1 MENFNN
7 ILPDFKKARVRSH
20 EDTVVTREVFNLP
33 EQIKNLGIGRKYFL
47 RTYGCQANERDSE
60 TIAGILEMMGFTKVD
75 KEEEADVLFFNT
87 CAIRKNAEDKVFG
100 ELGMLKKLKRNNP
113 DLIFAVSGCM
123 SQEEGVVDTLLKK
136 YPQVDLI
143 FGTHNIHRLPYLLYH
158 AMMDKERTVEVYSKE
173 GEVVENLPVSR
184 FGKHKAW
191 VNIMYGCDKFCT
203 YCIVPYTR
211 GKQRSRLMD
220 DILKEVEELKL
231 QGYREICLLGQ
242 NVNAYGKDLGI
253 DDGFA
258 KLLEE
263 VAKTGIERIRF
274 STSHPRDFS
283 ENMVYVMK
291 KYPNIMPSL
300 HLPVQS
306 GNNEVLKLM
315 GRGYTV
321 EHYKHLYDLLKKEI
335 PHITFSTDIIV
346 GFPNETHEQFLD
358 TLALVDYC
366 KYDLAYTFI
375 YSARENTPAAKMID
389 TVSEEEKN
397 QRLYALNAKITEYS
411 NMNNQHY
418 LHKTLRVLVDGL
430 SKKNKEVYS
439 GYSEENK
446 LVNFTGNNIKIGDIV
461 DVYITEVKSYS
472 LNGIVKEQNDEQS

>member
-1 MENFNN
+1 MEKFNN
-7 ILPDFKKARVRSH
+7 ILPDYSKAKVRSNNT
-20 EDTVVTREVFNLP
+20 TVIKREIFDLP
-33 EQIKNLGIGRKYFL
+33 DQIKNIGIGRKYYL

-60 TIAGILEMMGFTKVD
+60 TIAGILEALNFTRVD
-75 KEEEADVLFFNT
+75 NEEEADVLFFNT
-87 CAIRKNAEDKVFG
+87 CAIRKNAEDKVLG
-100 ELGMLKKLKRNNP
+100 EIGMLKKLKRNNP
-113 DLIFAVSGCM
+113 DLIFALCGCM
-123 SQEEGVVDTLLKK
+123 AQEEIIVKTILEK

-143 FGTHNIHRLPYLLYH
+143 FGTHNIHRLPWLLYN
-158 AMMDKERTVEVYSKE
+158 AMMAKEKTVEVYSKE

-211 GKQRSRLMD
+211 GKQRSRLME
-220 DILKEVEELKL
+220 DILKEVRQLKED
-231 QGYREICLLGQ
+231 GYKEVCLLGQ

-253 DDGFA
+253 EDGFA

-263 VAKTGIERIRF
+263 VAKTNIDRIRF

-306 GNNEVLKLM
+306 GNNEVLRRM
-315 GRGYTV
+315 GRVYTV
-321 EHYKHLYDLLKKEI
+321 EHYKHLVDLLKKEI
-335 PHITFSTDIIV
+335 PTITFSTDIIV

-358 TLALVDYC
+358 TLDLVDYC
-366 KYDLAYTFI
+366 QYDLAYTFI
-375 YSARENTPAAKMID
+375 YSPRENTPAAKMEDNI
-389 TVSEEEKN
+389 SEKEKSD
-397 QRLYALNAKITEYS
+397 RLQMLNEKITYYS
-411 NMNNQHY
+411 NLNNQKY
-418 LHKTLRVLVDGL
+418 LHKTLKVLVDGY
-430 SKKNKEVYS
+430 SKKNKNVYS

-446 LVNFTGNNIKIGDIV
+446 LVNFTGDNINVGDIV

-472 LNGIVKEQNDEQS
+472 LNGVKEDK

>member
-1 MENFNN
+1 MEKFNN
-7 ILPDFKKARVRSH
+7 ILPDYSKAKVRSNNT
-20 EDTVVTREVFNLP
+20 TVIKREIFDLP
-33 EQIKNLGIGRKYFL
+33 DQIKNIGIGRKYYL

-60 TIAGILEMMGFTKVD
+60 TIACILEALNFTRVD
-75 KEEEADVLFFNT
+75 NEEEADVLFFNT
-87 CAIRKNAEDKVFG
+87 CAIRKNAEDKVLG
-100 ELGMLKKLKRNNP
+100 EIGMLKKLKRNNP
-113 DLIFAVSGCM
+113 DLIFALCGCM
-123 SQEEGVVDTLLKK
+123 AQEEIIVKTILEK

-143 FGTHNIHRLPYLLYH
+143 FGTHNIHRLPWLLYN
-158 AMMDKERTVEVYSKE
+158 AMMAKEKTVEVYSKE

-211 GKQRSRLMD
+211 GKQRSRLME
-220 DILKEVEELKL
+220 DILKEVRQLKED
-231 QGYREICLLGQ
+231 GYKEVCLLGQ

-253 DDGFA
+253 EDGFA

-263 VAKTGIERIRF
+263 VAKTNIDRIRF

-306 GNNEVLKLM
+306 GNNEVLRRM
-315 GRGYTV
+315 GRVYTV
-321 EHYKHLYDLLKKEI
+321 EHYKHLVDLLKKEI
-335 PHITFSTDIIV
+335 PTITFSTDIIV
-346 GFPNETHEQFLD
+346 GFPNETHEQLLD

-366 KYDLAYTFI
+366 QYDLAYTFI
-375 YSARENTPAAKMID
+375 YSPRENTPAAKMEDNI
-389 TVSEEEKN
+389 SEKEKSD
-397 QRLYALNAKITEYS
+397 RLQMLNEKITYYS
-411 NMNNQHY
+411 NLNNQKY
-418 LHKTLRVLVDGL
+418 LHKTLKVLVDGY
-430 SKKNKEVYS
+430 SKKNKNVYS

-446 LVNFTGNNIKIGDIV
+446 LVNFTGDNINVGDIV

-472 LNGIVKEQNDEQS
+472 LNGVKEDK

>member
-1 MENFNN
+1 MEKFNN
-7 ILPDFKKARVRSH
+7 ILPDYSKAKVRSNNT
-20 EDTVVTREVFNLP
+20 TVIKREIFDLP
-33 EQIKNLGIGRKYFL
+33 DQIKNIGIGRKYYL

-60 TIAGILEMMGFTKVD
+60 TIAGILEALNFTRVD
-75 KEEEADVLFFNT
+75 NEEEADVLFFNT
-87 CAIRKNAEDKVFG
+87 CAIRKNAEDKVLG
-100 ELGMLKKLKRNNP
+100 EIGMLKKLKRNNP
-113 DLIFAVSGCM
+113 DLIFALCGCM
-123 SQEEGVVDTLLKK
+123 AQEEIIVKTILEK

-143 FGTHNIHRLPYLLYH
+143 FGTHNIHRLPWLLYN
-158 AMMDKERTVEVYSKE
+158 AMMAKEKTVEVYSKE

-211 GKQRSRLMD
+211 GKQRSRLME
-220 DILKEVEELKL
+220 DILKEFRQLKED
-231 QGYREICLLGQ
+231 GYKEVCLLGQ

-253 DDGFA
+253 EDGFA

-263 VAKTGIERIRF
+263 VAKTNIDRIRF

-306 GNNEVLKLM
+306 GNNEVLRRM
-315 GRGYTV
+315 GRVYTV
-321 EHYKHLYDLLKKEI
+321 EHYKHLVDLLKKEI
-335 PHITFSTDIIV
+335 PTITFSTDIIV

-366 KYDLAYTFI
+366 QYDLAYTFI
-375 YSARENTPAAKMID
+375 YSPRENTPAAKMEDNI
-389 TVSEEEKN
+389 SEKEKSD
-397 QRLYALNAKITEYS
+397 RLQMLNEKITYYS
-411 NMNNQHY
+411 NLNNQKY
-418 LHKTLRVLVDGL
+418 LHKTLKVLVDGY
-430 SKKNKEVYS
+430 SKKNKNVYS

-446 LVNFTGNNIKIGDIV
+446 LVNFTGDNINVGDIV

-472 LNGIVKEQNDEQS
+472 LNGVKEDK

>member
-1 MENFNN
+1 MEKFNN
-7 ILPDFKKARVRSH
+7 ILPDYSKAKVRSNNT
-20 EDTVVTREVFNLP
+20 TVIKREIFDLP
-33 EQIKNLGIGRKYFL
+33 DQIKNIGIGRKYYL

-60 TIAGILEMMGFTKVD
+60 TIAGILEALNFTRVD
-75 KEEEADVLFFNT
+75 NEEEADVLFFNT
-87 CAIRKNAEDKVFG
+87 CAIRKNAEDKVLG
-100 ELGMLKKLKRNNP
+100 EIGMLKKLKRNNP
-113 DLIFAVSGCM
+113 DLIFALCGCM
-123 SQEEGVVDTLLKK
+123 AQEEMIVKTILEK

-143 FGTHNIHRLPYLLYH
+143 FGTHNIHRLPWLLYN
-158 AMMDKERTVEVYSKE
+158 AMMAKEKTVEVYSKE

-211 GKQRSRLMD
+211 GKQRSRLME
-220 DILKEVEELKL
+220 DILKEVRQLKED
-231 QGYREICLLGQ
+231 GYKEVCLLGQ

-253 DDGFA
+253 EDGFA

-263 VAKTGIERIRF
+263 VAKTNIDRIRF

-306 GNNEVLKLM
+306 GNNEVLRRM
-315 GRGYTV
+315 GRVYTV
-321 EHYKHLYDLLKKEI
+321 EHYKHLVDLLKKEI
-335 PHITFSTDIIV
+335 PTITFSTDIIV

-366 KYDLAYTFI
+366 QYDLAYTFI
-375 YSARENTPAAKMID
+375 YSPRENTPAAKMEDNI
-389 TVSEEEKN
+389 SEKEKSD
-397 QRLYALNAKITEYS
+397 RLQMLNEKITYYS
-411 NMNNQHY
+411 NLNNQKY
-418 LHKTLRVLVDGL
+418 LHKTLKVLVDGY
-430 SKKNKEVYS
+430 SKKNKNVYS

-446 LVNFTGNNIKIGDIV
+446 LVNFTGDNINVGDIV

-472 LNGIVKEQNDEQS
+472 LNGVKEDK

>member
-1 MENFNN
+1 MEKFNN
-7 ILPDFKKARVRSH
+7 ILPDYSKAKVRSNNT
-20 EDTVVTREVFNLP
+20 TVIKREIFDLP
-33 EQIKNLGIGRKYFL
+33 DQIKNIGIGRKYYL

-60 TIAGILEMMGFTKVD
+60 TIAGILEALNFTRVD
-75 KEEEADVLFFNT
+75 NEEEADVLFFNT
-87 CAIRKNAEDKVFG
+87 CAIRKNAEDKVLG
-100 ELGMLKKLKRNNP
+100 EIGMLKKLKRNNP
-113 DLIFAVSGCM
+113 DLIFALCGCM
-123 SQEEGVVDTLLKK
+123 AQEEIIVKTILEK

-143 FGTHNIHRLPYLLYH
+143 FGTHNIHRLPWLLYN
-158 AMMDKERTVEVYSKE
+158 AMMAKEKTVEVYSKE

-211 GKQRSRLMD
+211 GKQRSRLME
-220 DILKEVEELKL
+220 DILKEVRQLKED
-231 QGYREICLLGQ
+231 GYKEVCLLGQ

-253 DDGFA
+253 EDGFA

-263 VAKTGIERIRF
+263 VAKTNIDRIRF

-306 GNNEVLKLM
+306 GNNKVLRRM
-315 GRGYTV
+315 GRVYTV
-321 EHYKHLYDLLKKEI
+321 EHYKHLVDLLKKEI
-335 PHITFSTDIIV
+335 PTITFSTDIIV

-366 KYDLAYTFI
+366 QYDLAYTFI
-375 YSARENTPAAKMID
+375 YSPRENTPAAKMEDNI
-389 TVSEEEKN
+389 SEKEKSD
-397 QRLYALNAKITEYS
+397 RLQMLNEKITYYS
-411 NMNNQHY
+411 NLNNQKY
-418 LHKTLRVLVDGL
+418 LHKTLKVLVDGY
-430 SKKNKEVYS
+430 SKKNKNVYS

-446 LVNFTGNNIKIGDIV
+446 LVNFTGDNINVGDIV

-472 LNGIVKEQNDEQS
+472 LNGVKEDK

>member
-1 MENFNN
+1 MEKFNN
-7 ILPDFKKARVRSH
+7 ILPDYSKAKVRSNNT
-20 EDTVVTREVFNLP
+20 TVIKREIFDLP
-33 EQIKNLGIGRKYFL
+33 DQIKNIVIGRKYYL

-60 TIAGILEMMGFTKVD
+60 TIAGILEALNFTRVD
-75 KEEEADVLFFNT
+75 NEEEADVLFFNT
-87 CAIRKNAEDKVFG
+87 CAIRKNAEDKVLG
-100 ELGMLKKLKRNNP
+100 EIGMLKKLKRNNP
-113 DLIFAVSGCM
+113 DLIFALCGCM
-123 SQEEGVVDTLLKK
+123 AQEEIIVKTILEK

-143 FGTHNIHRLPYLLYH
+143 FGTHNIHRLPWLLYN
-158 AMMDKERTVEVYSKE
+158 AMMAKEKTVEVYSKE

-211 GKQRSRLMD
+211 GKQRSRLME
-220 DILKEVEELKL
+220 DILKEVRQLKED
-231 QGYREICLLGQ
+231 GYKEVCLLGQ

-253 DDGFA
+253 EDGFA

-263 VAKTGIERIRF
+263 VAKTNIDRIRF

-306 GNNEVLKLM
+306 GNNEVLRRM
-315 GRGYTV
+315 GRVYTV
-321 EHYKHLYDLLKKEI
+321 EHYKHLVDLLKKEI
-335 PHITFSTDIIV
+335 PTITFSTDIIV

-366 KYDLAYTFI
+366 QYDLAYTFI
-375 YSARENTPAAKMID
+375 YSPRENTPAAKMEDNI
-389 TVSEEEKN
+389 SEKEKSD
-397 QRLYALNAKITEYS
+397 RLQMLNEKITYYS
-411 NMNNQHY
+411 NLNNQKY
-418 LHKTLRVLVDGL
+418 LHKTLKVLVDGY
-430 SKKNKEVYS
+430 SKKNKNVYS

-446 LVNFTGNNIKIGDIV
+446 LVNFTGDNINVGDIV

-472 LNGIVKEQNDEQS
+472 LNGVKEDK

>member
-1 MENFNN
+1 M
-7 ILPDFKKARVRSH
+7 IVK
-20 EDTVVTREVFNLP
+20 T
-33 EQIKNLGIGRKYFL
+33 
-47 RTYGCQANERDSE
+47 
-60 TIAGILEMMGFTKVD
+60 ILE
-75 KEEEADVLFFNT
+75 
-87 CAIRKNAEDKVFG
+87 
-100 ELGMLKKLKRNNP
+100 
-113 DLIFAVSGCM
+113 
-123 SQEEGVVDTLLKK
+123 K

-143 FGTHNIHRLPYLLYH
+143 FGTHNIHRLPWLLYN
-158 AMMDKERTVEVYSKE
+158 AMMAKEKTVEVYSKE

-211 GKQRSRLMD
+211 GKQRSRLME
-220 DILKEVEELKL
+220 DILKEVRQLKED
-231 QGYREICLLGQ
+231 GYKEVCLLGQ

-253 DDGFA
+253 EDGFA

-263 VAKTGIERIRF
+263 VAKTNIDRIRF

-306 GNNEVLKLM
+306 GNNEVLRRM
-315 GRGYTV
+315 GRVYTV
-321 EHYKHLYDLLKKEI
+321 EHYKHLVDLLKKEI
-335 PHITFSTDIIV
+335 PTITFSTYIIV

-366 KYDLAYTFI
+366 QYDLAYTFI
-375 YSARENTPAAKMID
+375 YSPRENTPAAKMEDNI
-389 TVSEEEKN
+389 SEKEKSD
-397 QRLYALNAKITEYS
+397 RLQMLNEKITYYS
-411 NMNNQHY
+411 NLNNQKY
-418 LHKTLRVLVDGL
+418 LHKTLKVLVDGY
-430 SKKNKEVYS
+430 SKKNKNVYS
-439 GYSEENK
+439 GYREENK
-446 LVNFTGNNIKIGDIV
+446 LVNFTGDNINVGDIV

-472 LNGIVKEQNDEQS
+472 LNGVKEDK

>member
-1 MENFNN
+1 MEKFNN
-7 ILPDFKKARVRSH
+7 ILPDYSKAKVRSNNT
-20 EDTVVTREVFNLP
+20 TVIKREIFDLP
-33 EQIKNLGIGRKYFL
+33 DQVKNIGIGRKYYL

-60 TIAGILEMMGFTKVD
+60 TIAGILEALNFTRVD
-75 KEEEADVLFFNT
+75 NEEEADVLFFNT
-87 CAIRKNAEDKVFG
+87 CAIRKNAEDKVLG
-100 ELGMLKKLKRNNP
+100 EIGMLKKLKRNNP
-113 DLIFAVSGCM
+113 DLIFALCGCM
-123 SQEEGVVDTLLKK
+123 AQEEMIVKTILEK

-143 FGTHNIHRLPYLLYH
+143 FGTHNIHRLPWLLYN
-158 AMMDKERTVEVYSKE
+158 AMMAKEKTVEVYSKE
-173 GEVVENLPVSR
+173 GEVVENIPVSR

-211 GKQRSRLMD
+211 GKQRSRLME
-220 DILKEVEELKL
+220 DILKEVRQLKED
-231 QGYREICLLGQ
+231 GYKEVCLLGQ

-253 DDGFA
+253 EDGFA

-263 VAKTGIERIRF
+263 VAKTNIDRIRF

-306 GNNEVLKLM
+306 GNNEVLRRM
-315 GRGYTV
+315 GRVYTV
-321 EHYKHLYDLLKKEI
+321 EHYKHLVDLLKKEI
-335 PHITFSTDIIV
+335 PTITFSTDIIV

-366 KYDLAYTFI
+366 QYDLAYTFI
-375 YSARENTPAAKMID
+375 YSPRENTPAAKMEDNI
-389 TVSEEEKN
+389 SEKEKSD
-397 QRLYALNAKITEYS
+397 RLQMLNEKITYYS
-411 NMNNQHY
+411 NLNNQKY
-418 LHKTLRVLVDGL
+418 LHKTLKVLVDGY
-430 SKKNKEVYS
+430 SKKNKNVYS

-446 LVNFTGNNIKIGDIV
+446 LVNFTGDNINVGDIV

-472 LNGIVKEQNDEQS
+472 LNGVKEDK

>member
-1 MENFNN
+1 MEKFNN
-7 ILPDFKKARVRSH
+7 ILPDYSKAKVRSNNT
-20 EDTVVTREVFNLP
+20 TVIKREIFDLP
-33 EQIKNLGIGRKYFL
+33 DQIKNIGIGRKYYL

-60 TIAGILEMMGFTKVD
+60 TIAGILEALNFTRVD
-75 KEEEADVLFFNT
+75 NEEEADVLFFNT
-87 CAIRKNAEDKVFG
+87 CAIRKNAEDKVLG
-100 ELGMLKKLKRNNP
+100 EIGMLKKLKRNNP
-113 DLIFAVSGCM
+113 DLIFALCGCM
-123 SQEEGVVDTLLKK
+123 AQEEIIVKTILEK

-143 FGTHNIHRLPYLLYH
+143 FGTHNIHRLPWLLYN
-158 AMMDKERTVEVYSKE
+158 AMMAKEKTVEVYSKE

-211 GKQRSRLMD
+211 GKQRSRLME
-220 DILKEVEELKL
+220 DILKEVRQLKED
-231 QGYREICLLGQ
+231 GYKEVCLLGQ

-253 DDGFA
+253 EDGFA

-263 VAKTGIERIRF
+263 VAKTNIDRIRF

-291 KYPNIMPSL
+291 KYHNIMPSL

-306 GNNEVLKLM
+306 GNNEVLRRM
-315 GRGYTV
+315 GRVYTV
-321 EHYKHLYDLLKKEI
+321 EHYKHLVDLLKKEI
-335 PHITFSTDIIV
+335 PTITFSTDIIV

-366 KYDLAYTFI
+366 QYDLAYTFI
-375 YSARENTPAAKMID
+375 YSPRENTPAAKMEDNI
-389 TVSEEEKN
+389 SEKEKSD
-397 QRLYALNAKITEYS
+397 RLQMLNEKITYYS
-411 NMNNQHY
+411 NLNNQKY
-418 LHKTLRVLVDGL
+418 LHKTLKVLVDGY
-430 SKKNKEVYS
+430 SKKNKNVYS

-446 LVNFTGNNIKIGDIV
+446 LVNFTGDNINVGDIV

-472 LNGIVKEQNDEQS
+472 LNGVKEDK

>member
-1 MENFNN
+1 MEKFNN
-7 ILPDFKKARVRSH
+7 ILPDYSKAKVRSNNT
-20 EDTVVTREVFNLP
+20 TVIKREIFDLP
-33 EQIKNLGIGRKYFL
+33 DQIKNIGIGRKYYL

-60 TIAGILEMMGFTKVD
+60 TIAGILEALNFTRVD
-75 KEEEADVLFFNT
+75 NEEEADVLFFNT
-87 CAIRKNAEDKVFG
+87 CAIRKNAEDKVLG
-100 ELGMLKKLKRNNP
+100 EIGMLKKLKRNNP
-113 DLIFAVSGCM
+113 DLIFALCGCM
-123 SQEEGVVDTLLKK
+123 AQEEMIVKTILEK

-143 FGTHNIHRLPYLLYH
+143 FGTHNIHRLPWLLYN
-158 AMMDKERTVEVYSKE
+158 AMMAKEKTVEVYSKE

-211 GKQRSRLMD
+211 GKQRSRLME
-220 DILKEVEELKL
+220 DILKEVRQLKED
-231 QGYREICLLGQ
+231 GYKEVCLLGQ
-242 NVNAYGKDLGI
+242 NVNAYGKDLGME
-253 DDGFA
+253 DGFA

-263 VAKTGIERIRF
+263 VAKTNIDRIRF

-306 GNNEVLKLM
+306 GNNEVLRRM
-315 GRGYTV
+315 GRVYTV
-321 EHYKHLYDLLKKEI
+321 EHYKHLVDLLKKEI
-335 PHITFSTDIIV
+335 PTITFSTDIIV

-366 KYDLAYTFI
+366 QYDLAYTFI
-375 YSARENTPAAKMID
+375 YSPRENTPAAKMEDNI
-389 TVSEEEKN
+389 SEKEKSD
-397 QRLYALNAKITEYS
+397 RLQMLNEKITYYS
-411 NMNNQHY
+411 NLNNQKY
-418 LHKTLRVLVDGL
+418 LHKTLKVLVDGY
-430 SKKNKEVYS
+430 SKKNKNVYS

-446 LVNFTGNNIKIGDIV
+446 LVNFTGDNINVGDIV

-472 LNGIVKEQNDEQS
+472 LNGVKEDK

>member
-1 MENFNN
+1 MEKFNN
-7 ILPDFKKARVRSH
+7 ILPDYSKAKVRSNNT
-20 EDTVVTREVFNLP
+20 TVIKREIFDLP
-33 EQIKNLGIGRKYFL
+33 DQVKNIGIGRKYYL

-60 TIAGILEMMGFTKVD
+60 TIAGILEALNFTRVD
-75 KEEEADVLFFNT
+75 NEEEADVLFFNT
-87 CAIRKNAEDKVFG
+87 CAIRKNAEDKVLG
-100 ELGMLKKLKRNNP
+100 EIGMLKKLKRNNP
-113 DLIFAVSGCM
+113 DLIFALCGCM
-123 SQEEGVVDTLLKK
+123 AQEEIIVKTILEK

-143 FGTHNIHRLPYLLYH
+143 FGTHNIHRLPWLLYN
-158 AMMDKERTVEVYSKE
+158 AMMAKEKTVEVYSKE

-191 VNIMYGCDKFCT
+191 VNIMYSCDKFCT

-211 GKQRSRLMD
+211 GKQRSRLME
-220 DILKEVEELKL
+220 DILKEVRQLKED
-231 QGYREICLLGQ
+231 GYKEVCLLGQ

-253 DDGFA
+253 EDGFA

-263 VAKTGIERIRF
+263 VAKTNIDRIRF

-306 GNNEVLKLM
+306 GNNEVLRRM
-315 GRGYTV
+315 GRVYTV
-321 EHYKHLYDLLKKEI
+321 EHYKHLVDLLKKEI
-335 PHITFSTDIIV
+335 PTITFSTDIIV

-366 KYDLAYTFI
+366 QYDLAYTFI
-375 YSARENTPAAKMID
+375 YSPRENTPAAKMEDNI
-389 TVSEEEKN
+389 SEKEKSD
-397 QRLYALNAKITEYS
+397 RLQMLNEKITYYS
-411 NMNNQHY
+411 NLNNQKY
-418 LHKTLRVLVDGL
+418 LHKTLKVLVDGY
-430 SKKNKEVYS
+430 SKKNKNVYS

-446 LVNFTGNNIKIGDIV
+446 LVNFTGDNINVGDIV

-472 LNGIVKEQNDEQS
+472 LNGVKEDK

>member
-1 MENFNN
+1 MEKFNN
-7 ILPDFKKARVRSH
+7 ILPDYSKAKVRSNNT
-20 EDTVVTREVFNLP
+20 TVIKREIFDLP
-33 EQIKNLGIGRKYFL
+33 DQIKNIGIGRKYYL

-60 TIAGILEMMGFTKVD
+60 TIAGILEALNFTRVD
-75 KEEEADVLFFNT
+75 NEEEADVLFFNT
-87 CAIRKNAEDKVFG
+87 CAIRKNAEDKVLG
-100 ELGMLKKLKRNNP
+100 EIGMLKKLKRNNP
-113 DLIFAVSGCM
+113 DLIFALCGCM
-123 SQEEGVVDTLLKK
+123 AQEEMIVKTILEK

-143 FGTHNIHRLPYLLYH
+143 FGTHNIHRLPWLLYN
-158 AMMDKERTVEVYSKE
+158 AMMAKEKTVEVYSKE

-211 GKQRSRLMD
+211 GKQRSRLME
-220 DILKEVEELKL
+220 DILKEVRQLKED
-231 QGYREICLLGQ
+231 GYKEVCLLGQ

-253 DDGFA
+253 EDGFA

-263 VAKTGIERIRF
+263 VAKTNIDRIRF

-306 GNNEVLKLM
+306 GNNEVLRRM
-315 GRGYTV
+315 GRVYTV
-321 EHYKHLYDLLKKEI
+321 EHYKHLVDLLKKEI
-335 PHITFSTDIIV
+335 PTITFSTDIIV

-358 TLALVDYC
+358 TLSLVDYC
-366 KYDLAYTFI
+366 QYDLAYTFI
-375 YSARENTPAAKMID
+375 YSPRENTPAAKMEDNI
-389 TVSEEEKN
+389 SEKEKSD
-397 QRLYALNAKITEYS
+397 RLQMLNEKITYYS
-411 NMNNQHY
+411 NLNNQKY
-418 LHKTLRVLVDGL
+418 LHKTLKVLVDGY
-430 SKKNKEVYS
+430 SKKNKNVYS

-446 LVNFTGNNIKIGDIV
+446 LVNFTGDNINVGDIV

-472 LNGIVKEQNDEQS
+472 LNGVKEDK

>member
-1 MENFNN
+1 MEKFNN
-7 ILPDFKKARVRSH
+7 ILPDYSKAKVRSNNT
-20 EDTVVTREVFNLP
+20 TVIKREIFDLP
-33 EQIKNLGIGRKYFL
+33 DQIKNIGIGRKYYL

-60 TIAGILEMMGFTKVD
+60 TIAGILEALNFTRVD
-75 KEEEADVLFFNT
+75 NEEEADVLFFNT
-87 CAIRKNAEDKVFG
+87 CAIRKNAEDKVLG
-100 ELGMLKKLKRNNP
+100 EIGMLKKLKRNNP
-113 DLIFAVSGCM
+113 DLIFALCGCM
-123 SQEEGVVDTLLKK
+123 AQEEIIVKTILEK

-143 FGTHNIHRLPYLLYH
+143 FGTHNIHRLPWLLYN
-158 AMMDKERTVEVYSKE
+158 AMMAKEKTVEVYSKE

-211 GKQRSRLMD
+211 GKQRSRLME
-220 DILKEVEELKL
+220 DILKEVRQLKED
-231 QGYREICLLGQ
+231 GYKEVCLLGQ

-253 DDGFA
+253 EDGFA

-263 VAKTGIERIRF
+263 VAKTNIDRIRF

-306 GNNEVLKLM
+306 GNNEVLRRM
-315 GRGYTV
+315 GRVYTV
-321 EHYKHLYDLLKKEI
+321 EHYKHLVDLLKKEI
-335 PHITFSTDIIV
+335 PTITFSTDIIV

-366 KYDLAYTFI
+366 QYDLAYTFI
-375 YSARENTPAAKMID
+375 YSPRENTPAAKMEDNI
-389 TVSEEEKN
+389 SEKEKSD
-397 QRLYALNAKITEYS
+397 RLQMLNEKITYYS
-411 NMNNQHY
+411 NLNNQKY
-418 LHKTLRVLVDGL
+418 LHKTLQVLVDGY
-430 SKKNKEVYS
+430 SKKNKNVYS

-446 LVNFTGNNIKIGDIV
+446 LVNFTGDNINVGDIV

-472 LNGIVKEQNDEQS
+472 LNGVKEDK

>member
-1 MENFNN
+1 MEKFNN
-7 ILPDFKKARVRSH
+7 ILPDYSKAKVRSNNT
-20 EDTVVTREVFNLP
+20 TVIKREIFDLP
-33 EQIKNLGIGRKYFL
+33 DQIKNIGIGRKYYL

-60 TIAGILEMMGFTKVD
+60 TIAGILEALNFTRVD
-75 KEEEADVLFFNT
+75 NEEEADVLFFNT
-87 CAIRKNAEDKVFG
+87 CAIRKNAEDKVLG
-100 ELGMLKKLKRNNP
+100 EIGMLKKLKRNNP
-113 DLIFAVSGCM
+113 DLIFALCGCM
-123 SQEEGVVDTLLKK
+123 AQEEMIVKTILEK

-143 FGTHNIHRLPYLLYH
+143 FGTHNIHRLPWLLYN
-158 AMMDKERTVEVYSKE
+158 AMMAKEKTVEVYSKE

-211 GKQRSRLMD
+211 GKQRSRLME
-220 DILKEVEELKL
+220 DILKEVRQLKED
-231 QGYREICLLGQ
+231 GYKEVCLLGQ
-242 NVNAYGKDLGI
+242 NVNAYGKDLDI
-253 DDGFA
+253 EDGFA

-263 VAKTGIERIRF
+263 VAKTNIDRIRF

-306 GNNEVLKLM
+306 GNNEVLRRM
-315 GRGYTV
+315 GRVYTV
-321 EHYKHLYDLLKKEI
+321 EHYKHLVDLLKKEI
-335 PHITFSTDIIV
+335 PTITFSTDIIV

-366 KYDLAYTFI
+366 QYDLAYTFI
-375 YSARENTPAAKMID
+375 YSPRENTPAAKMEDNI
-389 TVSEEEKN
+389 SEKEKSD
-397 QRLYALNAKITEYS
+397 RLQMLNEKITYYS
-411 NMNNQHY
+411 NLNNQKY
-418 LHKTLRVLVDGL
+418 LHKTLKVLVDGY
-430 SKKNKEVYS
+430 SKKNKNVYS

-446 LVNFTGNNIKIGDIV
+446 LVNFTGDNINVGDIV

-472 LNGIVKEQNDEQS
+472 LNGVKEDK

>member
-1 MENFNN
+1 
-7 ILPDFKKARVRSH
+7 
-20 EDTVVTREVFNLP
+20 
-33 EQIKNLGIGRKYFL
+33 
-47 RTYGCQANERDSE
+47 
-60 TIAGILEMMGFTKVD
+60 
-75 KEEEADVLFFNT
+75 
-87 CAIRKNAEDKVFG
+87 
-100 ELGMLKKLKRNNP
+100 MLKKLKRNNP
-113 DLIFAVSGCM
+113 DLIFALCGCM
-123 SQEEGVVDTLLKK
+123 AQEEMIVKTILEK

-143 FGTHNIHRLPYLLYH
+143 FGTHNIHRLPWLLYN
-158 AMMDKERTVEVYSKE
+158 AMMAKEKTVEVYSKE

-211 GKQRSRLMD
+211 GKQRSRLME
-220 DILKEVEELKL
+220 DILKEVRQLKED
-231 QGYREICLLGQ
+231 GYKEVCLLGQ

-253 DDGFA
+253 EAGVA

-263 VAKTGIERIRF
+263 VAKTNIDRIRF

-306 GNNEVLKLM
+306 GNNEVLRRM
-315 GRGYTV
+315 GRVYTV
-321 EHYKHLYDLLKKEI
+321 EHYKHLVDLLKKEI
-335 PHITFSTDIIV
+335 PTITFSTDIIV

-366 KYDLAYTFI
+366 QYDLAYTFI
-375 YSARENTPAAKMID
+375 YSPRENTPAAKMEDNI
-389 TVSEEEKN
+389 SEKEKSD
-397 QRLYALNAKITEYS
+397 RLQMLNEKITYYS
-411 NMNNQHY
+411 NLNNQKY
-418 LHKTLRVLVDGL
+418 LHKTLKVLVDGY
-430 SKKNKEVYS
+430 SKKNKNVYS

-446 LVNFTGNNIKIGDIV
+446 LVNFTGDNINVGDIV

-472 LNGIVKEQNDEQS
+472 LNGVKEDK

>member
-1 MENFNN
+1 MEKFNN
-7 ILPDFKKARVRSH
+7 ILPDYSKAKVRSNNT
-20 EDTVVTREVFNLP
+20 TVIKREIFDLP
-33 EQIKNLGIGRKYFL
+33 DQIKNIGIGRKYYL

-60 TIAGILEMMGFTKVD
+60 TIAGILEALNFTRVD
-75 KEEEADVLFFNT
+75 NEEEADVLFFNT
-87 CAIRKNAEDKVFG
+87 CAIRKNAEDKVLG
-100 ELGMLKKLKRNNP
+100 EIGMLKKLKRNNP
-113 DLIFAVSGCM
+113 DLIFVLCGCM
-123 SQEEGVVDTLLKK
+123 AQEEMIVKTILEK

-143 FGTHNIHRLPYLLYH
+143 FGTHNIHRLPWLLYN
-158 AMMDKERTVEVYSKE
+158 AMMAKEKTVEVYSKE

-211 GKQRSRLMD
+211 GKQRSRLME
-220 DILKEVEELKL
+220 DILKEVRQLKED
-231 QGYREICLLGQ
+231 GYKEVCLLGQ

-253 DDGFA
+253 EDGFA

-263 VAKTGIERIRF
+263 VAKTNIDRIRF

-306 GNNEVLKLM
+306 GNNEVLRRM
-315 GRGYTV
+315 GRVYTV
-321 EHYKHLYDLLKKEI
+321 EHYKHLVDLLKKEI
-335 PHITFSTDIIV
+335 PTITFSTDIIV

-366 KYDLAYTFI
+366 QYDLAYTFI
-375 YSARENTPAAKMID
+375 YSPRENTPAAKMEDNI
-389 TVSEEEKN
+389 SEKEKSD
-397 QRLYALNAKITEYS
+397 RLQMLNEKITYYS
-411 NMNNQHY
+411 NLNNQKY
-418 LHKTLRVLVDGL
+418 LHKTLKVLVDGY
-430 SKKNKEVYS
+430 SKKNKNVYS

-446 LVNFTGNNIKIGDIV
+446 LVNFTGDNINVGDIV
-461 DVYITEVKSYS
+461 DVYITEVKSY
-472 LNGIVKEQNDEQS
+472 

>member
-1 MENFNN
+1 MNFT
-7 ILPDFKKARVRSH
+7 RV
-20 EDTVVTREVFNLP
+20 DN
-33 EQIKNLGIGRKYFL
+33 
-47 RTYGCQANERDSE
+47 
-60 TIAGILEMMGFTKVD
+60 
-75 KEEEADVLFFNT
+75 EEEADVLFFNT
-87 CAIRKNAEDKVFG
+87 CAIRKNAEDKVL
-100 ELGMLKKLKRNNP
+100 EEIGMLKKLKRNNP
-113 DLIFAVSGCM
+113 DLIFALCGCM
-123 SQEEGVVDTLLKK
+123 AQEEIIVKTILEK

-143 FGTHNIHRLPYLLYH
+143 FGTHNIHRLPWLLYN
-158 AMMDKERTVEVYSKE
+158 AMMAKEKTVEVYSKE

-211 GKQRSRLMD
+211 GKQRSRLME
-220 DILKEVEELKL
+220 DILKEVRQLKED
-231 QGYREICLLGQ
+231 GYKEVCLLGQ

-253 DDGFA
+253 EDGFA

-263 VAKTGIERIRF
+263 VAKTNIDRIRF

-306 GNNEVLKLM
+306 GNNEVLRRM
-315 GRGYTV
+315 GRVYTV
-321 EHYKHLYDLLKKEI
+321 EHYKHLVDLLKKEI
-335 PHITFSTDIIV
+335 PTITFSTDIIV

-366 KYDLAYTFI
+366 QYDLAYTFI
-375 YSARENTPAAKMID
+375 YSPRENTPAAKMEDNI
-389 TVSEEEKN
+389 SEKEKSD
-397 QRLYALNAKITEYS
+397 RLQMLNEKITYYS
-411 NMNNQHY
+411 NLNNQKY
-418 LHKTLRVLVDGL
+418 LHKTLKVLVDGY
-430 SKKNKEVYS
+430 SKKNKNVYS

-446 LVNFTGNNIKIGDIV
+446 LVNFTGDNINVGDIV

-472 LNGIVKEQNDEQS
+472 LNGVKEDK

>member
-1 MENFNN
+1 MEKFNN
-7 ILPDFKKARVRSH
+7 ILPDYSKAKVRSNNT
-20 EDTVVTREVFNLP
+20 TVIKREIFDLP
-33 EQIKNLGIGRKYFL
+33 DQIKNIGIGSKYYL

-60 TIAGILEMMGFTKVD
+60 TIAGILEALNFTRVD
-75 KEEEADVLFFNT
+75 NEEEADVLFFNT
-87 CAIRKNAEDKVFG
+87 CAIRKNAEDKVLG
-100 ELGMLKKLKRNNP
+100 EIGMLKKLKRNNP
-113 DLIFAVSGCM
+113 DLIFALCGCM
-123 SQEEGVVDTLLKK
+123 AQEEMIVKTILEK

-143 FGTHNIHRLPYLLYH
+143 FGTHNIHRLPWLLYN
-158 AMMDKERTVEVYSKE
+158 AMMAKEKTVEVYSKE

-211 GKQRSRLMD
+211 GKQRSRLME
-220 DILKEVEELKL
+220 DILKEVRQLKED
-231 QGYREICLLGQ
+231 GYKEVCLLGQ
-242 NVNAYGKDLGI
+242 NVNAYGKDLGME
-253 DDGFA
+253 DGFA

-263 VAKTGIERIRF
+263 VAKTNIDRIRF

-306 GNNEVLKLM
+306 GNNEVLRRM
-315 GRGYTV
+315 GRVYTV
-321 EHYKHLYDLLKKEI
+321 EHYKHLVDLLKKEI
-335 PHITFSTDIIV
+335 PTITFSTDIIV

-366 KYDLAYTFI
+366 QYDLAYTFI
-375 YSARENTPAAKMID
+375 YSPRENTPAAKMEDNI
-389 TVSEEEKN
+389 SEKEKSD
-397 QRLYALNAKITEYS
+397 RLQMLNEKITYYS
-411 NMNNQHY
+411 NLNNQKY
-418 LHKTLRVLVDGL
+418 LHKTLKVLVDGY
-430 SKKNKEVYS
+430 SKKNKNVYS

-446 LVNFTGNNIKIGDIV
+446 LVNFTGDNINVGDIV

-472 LNGIVKEQNDEQS
+472 LNGVKEDK

>member
-1 MENFNN
+1 MEKFNN
-7 ILPDFKKARVRSH
+7 ILPDLKKAKIRTK
-20 EDTVVTREVFNLP
+20 DQTIIKREIFDLP
-33 EQIKNLGIGRKYFL
+33 EQVKNLGVGRTYFL

-60 TIAGILEMMGFTKVD
+60 TIAGILEAMSFTKVD
-75 KEEEADVLFFNT
+75 KEEDADVLFFNT

-100 ELGMLKKLKRNNP
+100 EIGMLKKLKRNNP
-113 DLIFAVSGCM
+113 DLIFALSGCM
-123 SQEEGVVDTLLKK
+123 AQEESVVNTLLTK

-143 FGTHNIHRLPYLLYH
+143 FGTHNIHRLPYLLYN
-158 AMMDKERTVEVYSKE
+158 AMMSKEKTVEVYSKE
-173 GEVVENLPVSR
+173 GEVVESLPVSR
-184 FGKHKAW
+184 FGKYKAW

-211 GKQRSRLMD
+211 GKQRSRLME
-220 DILKEVEELKL
+220 DILEEIEELKRE
-231 QGYREICLLGQ
+231 GYQEVCLLGQ
-242 NVNAYGKDLGI
+242 NVNAYGKDLGME
-253 DDGFA
+253 DGFA

-263 VAKTGIERIRF
+263 VAKTNIPRIRF

-283 ENMVYVMK
+283 ENMVHVMK
-291 KYPNIMPSL
+291 KYDNIMPSL

-306 GNNEVLKLM
+306 GNNDILKIM

-321 EHYKHLYDLLKKEI
+321 EHYKHLYDLLKQEI
-335 PHITFSTDIIV
+335 PNITFSTDIIV

-375 YSARENTPAAKMID
+375 YSARESTPAAKMVD
-389 TVSEEEKN
+389 TVSEEEKSK
-397 QRLYALNAKITEYS
+397 RLQMLNEKITYYS
-411 NMNNQHY
+411 NLNNQKY
-418 LHKTLRVLVDGL
+418 LHKTLKVLVDGL

-446 LVNFTGNNIKIGDIV
+446 LVNFTGNNIEIGKIV
-461 DVYITEVKSYS
+461 EVYITDVKSYS
-472 LNGIVKEQNDEQS
+472 LNGIVKEVKDEQS

>member
-1 MENFNN
+1 MEKFNN
-7 ILPDFKKARVRSH
+7 ILPDYSKAKVRSNNT
-20 EDTVVTREVFNLP
+20 TVIKREIFDLP
-33 EQIKNLGIGRKYFL
+33 DQIKNIGIGRKYYL

-60 TIAGILEMMGFTKVD
+60 TIAGILEALNFTRVD
-75 KEEEADVLFFNT
+75 NEEEADVLFFNT
-87 CAIRKNAEDKVFG
+87 CAIRKNAEDTVLG
-100 ELGMLKKLKRNNP
+100 EIGMLKKLKRNNP
-113 DLIFAVSGCM
+113 DLIFALCGCM
-123 SQEEGVVDTLLKK
+123 AQEEIIVKTILEK

-143 FGTHNIHRLPYLLYH
+143 FGTHNIHRLPWLLYN
-158 AMMDKERTVEVYSKE
+158 AMMAKEKTVEVYSKE

-211 GKQRSRLMD
+211 GKQRSRLME
-220 DILKEVEELKL
+220 DILKEVRQLKED
-231 QGYREICLLGQ
+231 GYKEVCLLGQ

-253 DDGFA
+253 EDGFA

-263 VAKTGIERIRF
+263 VAKTNIDRIRF

-306 GNNEVLKLM
+306 GNNEVLRRM
-315 GRGYTV
+315 GRVYTV
-321 EHYKHLYDLLKKEI
+321 EHYKHLVDLLKKEI
-335 PHITFSTDIIV
+335 PTITFSTDIIV

-366 KYDLAYTFI
+366 QYDLAYTFI
-375 YSARENTPAAKMID
+375 YSPRENTPAAKMEDNI
-389 TVSEEEKN
+389 SEKEKSD
-397 QRLYALNAKITEYS
+397 RLQMLNEKITYYS
-411 NMNNQHY
+411 NLNNQKY
-418 LHKTLRVLVDGL
+418 LHKTLKVLVDGY
-430 SKKNKEVYS
+430 SKKNKNVYS

-446 LVNFTGNNIKIGDIV
+446 LVNFTGDNINVGDIV

-472 LNGIVKEQNDEQS
+472 LNGVKEDK

>member
-1 MENFNN
+1 MEKFNN
-7 ILPDFKKARVRSH
+7 ILPDYSKAKVRSNNT
-20 EDTVVTREVFNLP
+20 TVIKREIFDLP
-33 EQIKNLGIGRKYFL
+33 DQIKNIGIGRKYYL

-60 TIAGILEMMGFTKVD
+60 TIAGILEALNFTRVD
-75 KEEEADVLFFNT
+75 NEEEADVLFFNT
-87 CAIRKNAEDKVFG
+87 CAIRKNAEDKVLG
-100 ELGMLKKLKRNNP
+100 EIGMLKKLKRNNP
-113 DLIFAVSGCM
+113 DLIFALCGCM
-123 SQEEGVVDTLLKK
+123 AQEEMIVKTILEK

-143 FGTHNIHRLPYLLYH
+143 FGTHNIHRLPWLLYN
-158 AMMDKERTVEVYSKE
+158 AMMAKEKTVEVYSKE

-211 GKQRSRLMD
+211 GKQRSRLME
-220 DILKEVEELKL
+220 DILKEVRQLKED
-231 QGYREICLLGQ
+231 GYKEVCLLGQ

-253 DDGFA
+253 EDGFA

-263 VAKTGIERIRF
+263 VAKTNIDRIRF

-306 GNNEVLKLM
+306 GNNEVLRRM
-315 GRGYTV
+315 GRVYTV
-321 EHYKHLYDLLKKEI
+321 EHYKHLVDLLKKES
-335 PHITFSTDIIV
+335 PTITFSTDIIV

-366 KYDLAYTFI
+366 QYDLAYTFI
-375 YSARENTPAAKMID
+375 YSPRENTPAAKMEDNI
-389 TVSEEEKN
+389 SEKEKSD
-397 QRLYALNAKITEYS
+397 RLQMLNEKITYYS
-411 NMNNQHY
+411 NLNNQKY
-418 LHKTLRVLVDGL
+418 LHKTLKVLVDGY
-430 SKKNKEVYS
+430 SKKNKNVYS

-446 LVNFTGNNIKIGDIV
+446 LVNFTGDNINVGDIV

-472 LNGIVKEQNDEQS
+472 LNGVKEDK

>member
-1 MENFNN
+1 MEKFNN
-7 ILPDFKKARVRSH
+7 ILPDYSKAKVRSNNT
-20 EDTVVTREVFNLP
+20 TVIKREIFDLP
-33 EQIKNLGIGRKYFL
+33 DQIKNIGIGRKYYL

-60 TIAGILEMMGFTKVD
+60 TIAGILEALNFTRVD
-75 KEEEADVLFFNT
+75 NEEEADVLFFNT
-87 CAIRKNAEDKVFG
+87 CAIRKNAEDKVLG
-100 ELGMLKKLKRNNP
+100 EIGMLKKLKRNNP
-113 DLIFAVSGCM
+113 DLIFALCGCM
-123 SQEEGVVDTLLKK
+123 AQEEIIVKTILEK

-143 FGTHNIHRLPYLLYH
+143 FGTHNIHRLPWLLYN
-158 AMMDKERTVEVYSKE
+158 AMMAKEKTVEVYSKE

-211 GKQRSRLMD
+211 GKQRSRLME
-220 DILKEVEELKL
+220 DILKEVRQLKED
-231 QGYREICLLGQ
+231 GYKDVCLLGQ

-253 DDGFA
+253 EDGFA

-263 VAKTGIERIRF
+263 VAKTNIDRIRF

-306 GNNEVLKLM
+306 GNNEVLRRM
-315 GRGYTV
+315 GRVYTV
-321 EHYKHLYDLLKKEI
+321 EHYKHLVDLLKKEI
-335 PHITFSTDIIV
+335 PTITFSTDIIV

-366 KYDLAYTFI
+366 QYDLAYTFI
-375 YSARENTPAAKMID
+375 YSPRENTPAAKMEDNI
-389 TVSEEEKN
+389 SEKEKSD
-397 QRLYALNAKITEYS
+397 RLQMLNEKITYYS
-411 NMNNQHY
+411 NLNNQKY
-418 LHKTLRVLVDGL
+418 LHKTLKVLVDGY
-430 SKKNKEVYS
+430 SKKNKNVYS

-446 LVNFTGNNIKIGDIV
+446 LVNFTGDNINVGDIV

-472 LNGIVKEQNDEQS
+472 LNGVKEDK

>member
-1 MENFNN
+1 MEKFNN
-7 ILPDFKKARVRSH
+7 ILPDYSKAKVRSNNT
-20 EDTVVTREVFNLP
+20 TVIKREIFDLP
-33 EQIKNLGIGRKYFL
+33 DQIKNIGIGRKYYL

-60 TIAGILEMMGFTKVD
+60 TIAGILEALNFTRVD
-75 KEEEADVLFFNT
+75 NEEEADVLFFNT
-87 CAIRKNAEDKVFG
+87 CAIRKNAEDKVLG
-100 ELGMLKKLKRNNP
+100 EIGMLKKLKRNNP
-113 DLIFAVSGCM
+113 DLIFALCGCM
-123 SQEEGVVDTLLKK
+123 AQEEMIVKTILEK

-143 FGTHNIHRLPYLLYH
+143 FGTHNIHRLPWLLYN
-158 AMMDKERTVEVYSKE
+158 AMMAKEKTVEVYSKE

-191 VNIMYGCDKFCT
+191 VNSMYGCDKFCT

-211 GKQRSRLMD
+211 GKQRSRLME
-220 DILKEVEELKL
+220 DILKEVRQLKED
-231 QGYREICLLGQ
+231 GYKEVCLLGQ

-253 DDGFA
+253 EDGFA

-263 VAKTGIERIRF
+263 VAKTNIDRIRF

-306 GNNEVLKLM
+306 GNNEVLRRM
-315 GRGYTV
+315 GRVYTV
-321 EHYKHLYDLLKKEI
+321 EHYKHLVDLLKKEI
-335 PHITFSTDIIV
+335 PTITFSTDIIV

-366 KYDLAYTFI
+366 QYDLAYTFI
-375 YSARENTPAAKMID
+375 YSPRENTPAAKMEDNI
-389 TVSEEEKN
+389 SEKEKSD
-397 QRLYALNAKITEYS
+397 RLQMLNEKITYYS
-411 NMNNQHY
+411 NLNNQKY
-418 LHKTLRVLVDGL
+418 LHKTLKVLVDGY
-430 SKKNKEVYS
+430 SKKNKNVYS

-446 LVNFTGNNIKIGDIV
+446 LVNFTGDNINVGDIV

-472 LNGIVKEQNDEQS
+472 LNGVKEDK

>member
-1 MENFNN
+1 MEKFNN
-7 ILPDFKKARVRSH
+7 ILPDYSKAKVRSNNT
-20 EDTVVTREVFNLP
+20 TVIKREIFDLP
-33 EQIKNLGIGRKYFL
+33 DQIKNIGIGRKYYL

-60 TIAGILEMMGFTKVD
+60 TISGILEALNFTRVD
-75 KEEEADVLFFNT
+75 NEEEADVLFFNT
-87 CAIRKNAEDKVFG
+87 CAIRKNAEDKVLG
-100 ELGMLKKLKRNNP
+100 EIGMLKKLKRNNP
-113 DLIFAVSGCM
+113 DLIFALCGCM
-123 SQEEGVVDTLLKK
+123 AQEEMIVKTILEK

-143 FGTHNIHRLPYLLYH
+143 FGTHNIHRLPWLLYN
-158 AMMDKERTVEVYSKE
+158 AMMAKEKTVEVYSKE

-211 GKQRSRLMD
+211 GKQRSRLME
-220 DILKEVEELKL
+220 DILKEVRQLKED
-231 QGYREICLLGQ
+231 GYKEVCLLGQ

-253 DDGFA
+253 EDGFA

-263 VAKTGIERIRF
+263 VAKTNIDRIRF

-306 GNNEVLKLM
+306 GNNEVLRRM
-315 GRGYTV
+315 GRVYTV
-321 EHYKHLYDLLKKEI
+321 EHYKHLVDLLKKEI
-335 PHITFSTDIIV
+335 PTITFSTDIIV

-366 KYDLAYTFI
+366 QYDLAYTFI
-375 YSARENTPAAKMID
+375 YSPRENTPAAKMEDNI
-389 TVSEEEKN
+389 SEKEKSD
-397 QRLYALNAKITEYS
+397 RLQMLNEKITYYS
-411 NMNNQHY
+411 NLNNQKY
-418 LHKTLRVLVDGL
+418 LHKTLKVLVDGY
-430 SKKNKEVYS
+430 SKKNKNVYS

-446 LVNFTGNNIKIGDIV
+446 LVNFTGDNINVGDIV

-472 LNGIVKEQNDEQS
+472 LNGVKEDK

>member
-1 MENFNN
+1 MEKFNN
-7 ILPDFKKARVRSH
+7 ILPDYSKAKVRSNNT
-20 EDTVVTREVFNLP
+20 TVIKREIFDLP
-33 EQIKNLGIGRKYFL
+33 DQIKNIGIGRKYYL

-60 TIAGILEMMGFTKVD
+60 TIAGILEALNFTRVD
-75 KEEEADVLFFNT
+75 NEEEADVLFFNT
-87 CAIRKNAEDKVFG
+87 CAIRKNAEDKVLG
-100 ELGMLKKLKRNNP
+100 EIGMLKKLKRNNP
-113 DLIFAVSGCM
+113 DLIFALCGCM
-123 SQEEGVVDTLLKK
+123 AQEEIIVKTILEK

-143 FGTHNIHRLPYLLYH
+143 FGTHNIHRLPWLLYN
-158 AMMDKERTVEVYSKE
+158 AMMAKEKTVEVYSKE

-184 FGKHKAW
+184 FGKHKAL

-211 GKQRSRLMD
+211 GKQRSRLME
-220 DILKEVEELKL
+220 DILKEVRQLKED
-231 QGYREICLLGQ
+231 GYKEVCLLGQ

-253 DDGFA
+253 EDGFA

-263 VAKTGIERIRF
+263 VAKTNIDRIRF

-306 GNNEVLKLM
+306 GNNEVLRRM
-315 GRGYTV
+315 GRVYTV
-321 EHYKHLYDLLKKEI
+321 EHYKHLVDLLKKEI
-335 PHITFSTDIIV
+335 PTITFSTDIIV

-366 KYDLAYTFI
+366 QYDLAYTFI
-375 YSARENTPAAKMID
+375 YSPRENTPAAKMEDNI
-389 TVSEEEKN
+389 SEKEKSD
-397 QRLYALNAKITEYS
+397 RLQMLNEKITYYS
-411 NMNNQHY
+411 NLNNQKY
-418 LHKTLRVLVDGL
+418 LHKTLKVLVDGY
-430 SKKNKEVYS
+430 SKKNKNVYS

-446 LVNFTGNNIKIGDIV
+446 LVNFTGDNINVGDIV

-472 LNGIVKEQNDEQS
+472 LNGVKEDK

>member
-1 MENFNN
+1 MEKFNN
-7 ILPDFKKARVRSH
+7 ILPDYSKAKVRSNNT
-20 EDTVVTREVFNLP
+20 TVIKREIFDLP
-33 EQIKNLGIGRKYFL
+33 DQIKNIGIGRKYYL

-60 TIAGILEMMGFTKVD
+60 TIAGILEALNFTRVD
-75 KEEEADVLFFNT
+75 NEEEADVLFFNT
-87 CAIRKNAEDKVFG
+87 CAIRKNAEDKVLG
-100 ELGMLKKLKRNNP
+100 EIGMLKKLKRNNP
-113 DLIFAVSGCM
+113 DLIFALCGCM
-123 SQEEGVVDTLLKK
+123 AQEEMIVKTILEK

-143 FGTHNIHRLPYLLYH
+143 FGTHNIHRLPWLLYN
-158 AMMDKERTVEVYSKE
+158 AMMAKEKTVEVYSKE

-211 GKQRSRLMD
+211 GKQRSRLME
-220 DILKEVEELKL
+220 DILKEVRQLKED
-231 QGYREICLLGQ
+231 GYKEVCLLGQ

-253 DDGFA
+253 EDGFA

-263 VAKTGIERIRF
+263 VAKTNIDRIRF

-291 KYPNIMPSL
+291 KYSNIMPSL

-306 GNNEVLKLM
+306 GNNEVLRRM
-315 GRGYTV
+315 GRVYTV
-321 EHYKHLYDLLKKEI
+321 EHYKHLVDLLKKEI
-335 PHITFSTDIIV
+335 PTITFSTDIIV

-366 KYDLAYTFI
+366 QYDLAYTFI
-375 YSARENTPAAKMID
+375 YSPRENTPAAKMEDNI
-389 TVSEEEKN
+389 SEKEKSD
-397 QRLYALNAKITEYS
+397 RLQMLNEKITYYS
-411 NMNNQHY
+411 NLNNQKY
-418 LHKTLRVLVDGL
+418 LHKTLKVLVDGY
-430 SKKNKEVYS
+430 SKKNKNVYS

-446 LVNFTGNNIKIGDIV
+446 LVNFTGDNINVGDIV

-472 LNGIVKEQNDEQS
+472 LNGVKEDK